1 MKQALVPIYQD
12 PAVVAFADQ
21 QLEVFWSAEEIKVE
35 KDIQDVLTKLSP
47 AEKHAV
53 LETLRLFSIYET
65 HIGDEWWSGR
75 FKTMFDRAD
84 YHRMAAV
91 FSMFEL
97 AVHAPFYNKINE
109 LLYVNTPEFYLS
121 YRQDPV
127 LKSRVDHI
135 DAIINESDDLTALGG
150 FCLVEG
156 VILYSNFGFLKHYQS
171 QGKNELMNVVRG
183 INFSVRDENL
193 HAKGTAYAFKDKA
206 KTATK
211 EQYDNAAA
219 KIAEIAMLL
228 LEHEKGI
235 IANLFSK
242 GKIEG
247 ITAHQLEN
255 FVMSRINVCFEDL
268 GFPKMF
274 EVTYNPIATWFYK
287 GINDYQFNDFFSGQ
301 GNQYH
306 RNWDET
312 AFTWKKQ

>member
-12 PAVVAFADQ
+12 PEVVRFADQ

-35 KDIQDVLTKLSP
+35 KDIQDVLTNFSP

-75 FKTMFDRAD
+75 FKNMFDRAD

-121 YRQDPV
+121 YKQDPV
-127 LKSRVDHI
+127 LKSRVEHI

-171 QGKNELMNVVRG
+171 QGKNKLMNVVRG

-268 GFPKMF
+268 GFPQMF